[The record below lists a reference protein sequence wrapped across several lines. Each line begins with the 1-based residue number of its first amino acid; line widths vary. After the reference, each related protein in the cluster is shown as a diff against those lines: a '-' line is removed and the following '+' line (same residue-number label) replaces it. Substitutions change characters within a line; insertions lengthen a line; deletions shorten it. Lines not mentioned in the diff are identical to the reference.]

1 MSAMLYWSAASHS
14 RSFKRS
20 LSTCAQFSFM
30 YQVLLLVKG
39 LQLGFT
45 AHSRVGQVQ
54 NAPEDHPS
62 RVGRLHT
69 WYSLLVS
76 LTYLFLAYSICSG
89 AYRTKW
95 LACASQKSCR
105 WHVYNLLSQSRTS
118 STIHVDLQ
126 EDLLQHVGTSM
137 LAANQGI

>member
-14 RSFKRS
+14 WSFKRS
-20 LSTCAQFSFM
+20 LSTCAHFSVT
-30 YQVLLLVKG
+30 YNALLLVKG

-45 AHSRVGQVQ
+45 AHSRAGQAQIV
-54 NAPEDHPS
+54 PEDGPPK
-62 RVGRLHT
+62 VGILRT

-95 LACASQKSCR
+95 LACASQKSCK

-118 STIHVDLQ
+118 STNQ
-126 EDLLQHVGTSM
+126 WTSRRTSSSM
-137 LAANQGI
+137 QGPPC